1 METCSE
7 RVESAS
13 RTISTPPSLIRSAVY
28 LDAPS
33 ATKGQSRATQYFI
46 RSNRRI
52 LNLRG
57 LTRRLITS
65 DALKLMSQKFL
76 SALPCL
82 YPFTDGPRRIMPHVN
97 GMSAIQV
104 RDPVPQVVLVETDN
118 RPQQLIVPCRKSA
131 FLRAAGHRG

>member
-33 ATKGQSRATQYFI
+33 ATKGKSRATQYFI

-52 LNLRG
+52 LNLQG
-57 LTRRLITS
+57 LTLRLITS
-65 DALKLMSQKFL
+65 DALKLVSQKLFP
-76 SALPCL
+76 ALLRL
-82 YPFTDGPRRIMPHVN
+82 YPFADGPRRIMPHVN
-97 GMSAIQV
+97 
-104 RDPVPQVVLVETDN
+104 RVP
-118 RPQQLIVPCRKSA
+118 
-131 FLRAAGHRG
+131 